1 MVATL
6 LLTGYAAIAVA
17 VPIHLGLT
25 WAVPVGPRWWLLPVV
40 AVGCLVFLAGAEL
53 ATDGRSWR
61 YAAVGAL
68 AVPAL
73 TGAAVVGLAPGFV
86 LLVVPLF
93 AVLIGWQAAWAA
105 VLRRAGA
112 PRWSPALVGA
122 VLLAWPVATALP
134 LS

>member
-1 MVATL
+1 M
-6 LLTGYAAIAVA
+6 
-17 VPIHLGLT
+17 
-25 WAVPVGPRWWLLPVV
+25 V

-53 ATDGRSWR
+53 VTDGRSWR
-61 YAAVGAL
+61 YATVGAL

-93 AVLIGWQAAWAA
+93 AVLLGWQAAWAA

-112 PRWSPALVGA
+112 PGGHRRWWARSCWPGRSP
-122 VLLAWPVATALP
+122 PRCR
-134 LS
+134 